1 MTGAEERASV
11 ANEQRFVLLQGKR
24 GEMLRIQF
32 KKARENNVKYE
43 KYETCD
49 LNYKFSCT
57 DNDHQ

>member
-11 ANEQRFVLLQGKR
+11 ANEQCFELIQGKR

-43 KYETCD
+43 KI
-49 LNYKFSCT
+49 
-57 DNDHQ
+57 